1 MEYQITVSMT
11 VSSLYKTGLYN
22 TAFLP
27 RESWSRRR
35 VSVRV
40 HPSVRLS
47 VTSRGSSKTA
57 KCKQRH
63 TLSQG
68 LCFSD
73 AKLLDMWTGSLQT
86 GRQMHAG

>member
-47 VTSRGSSKTA
+47 VTSRSSIKTA

-63 TLSQG
+63 T
-68 LCFSD
+68 
-73 AKLLDMWTGSLQT
+73 
-86 GRQMHAG
+86 